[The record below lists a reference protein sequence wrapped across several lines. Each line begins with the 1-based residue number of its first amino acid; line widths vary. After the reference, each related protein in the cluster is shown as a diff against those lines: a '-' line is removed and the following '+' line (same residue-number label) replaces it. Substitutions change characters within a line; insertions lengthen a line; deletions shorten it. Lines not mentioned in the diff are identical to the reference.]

1 MPLSA
6 VSVVPAVCKNIVHR
20 VNRCAI
26 MGNSICHNW
35 RFRRP
40 RWSTIPAG
48 SAHSCSKLWRVPDIT
63 HNITKADR
71 NASSWLT
78 VSERRMGQLRWR
90 FHESNRRTSEDCTG
104 NHFDPCWI
112 GDGPSRIQKSV
123 RHHPKIRTYTLDM
136 RVCTHWCPNALSS

>member
-1 MPLSA
+1 
-6 VSVVPAVCKNIVHR
+6 
-20 VNRCAI
+20 

-78 VSERRMGQLRWR
+78 VSGKKMQTKKLFAGFKIKSKQPTSYLI
-90 FHESNRRTSEDCTG
+90 FYFVIFRT
-104 NHFDPCWI
+104 
-112 GDGPSRIQKSV
+112 
-123 RHHPKIRTYTLDM
+123 
-136 RVCTHWCPNALSS
+136 